1 MRFFVFI
8 SLSALIFFS
17 CHTSGIEISKNSEYL
32 LRKNGITFFKG
43 LKFTGVLRDTYSD
56 GLPKSLTSFKMGIR
70 HGYLKEWFS
79 NKKLKSIKTYHSGKS
94 VGVQK
99 GFWDSG
105 GKRYLYRYKNG
116 VQHGTQFEWHQNGQL
131 ARKSTMRDGQ
141 LNGIQKGWR
150 EDGDIKFNFIYVNG
164 KRYGFLGAELCV
176 PPE

>member
-43 LKFTGVLRDTYSD
+43 LKFTGVITDTYSD

-94 VGVQK
+94 VGVQR

-116 VQHGTQFEWHQNGQL
+116 VQHGLEEYWHENGQVEI
-131 ARKSTMRDGQ
+131 SGEYSNGQ
-141 LNGIQKGWR
+141 KIGTWNKWDNNG
-150 EDGDIKFNFIYVNG
+150 N
-164 KRYGFLGAELCV
+164 C
-176 PPE
+176 